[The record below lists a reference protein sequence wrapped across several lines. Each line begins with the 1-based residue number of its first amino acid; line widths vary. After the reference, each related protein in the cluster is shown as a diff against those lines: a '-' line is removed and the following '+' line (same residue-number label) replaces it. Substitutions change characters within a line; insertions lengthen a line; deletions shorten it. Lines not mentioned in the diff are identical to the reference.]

1 MIYLIL
7 SIFFSTSLFVI
18 FKLFHKYEVDNVKA
32 IVVNYAVA
40 FVLGFLGS
48 ETKIPL
54 TDIFDKPWLPGAFTL
69 GFLFILIFVLMAKTS
84 QINGVSVASVASK
97 MSVVIP
103 VTFGVVAYNESVPF
117 MKILGILFAL
127 VAVYL
132 VSVKKEEIPLKDS
145 LLLPLLLFLGSGVI
159 DTTIKYIEVNF
170 VHENEVS
177 LFSGSLFGFAGF
189 FGALFLVSKGLDTV
203 RNFEVK
209 NVVAGIVL
217 GIPNYFSILFLIK
230 ALQIKGLESSSLFTL
245 NNVGIVLLSSI
256 FGVVIFREVFSTK
269 NYIGLLL
276 AITSIVMIALA

>member
-7 SIFFSTSLFVI
+7 SILFSTSLFVI
-18 FKLFHKYEVDNVKA
+18 FKLFHKYEVEYVKA

-54 TDIFDKPWLPGAFTL
+54 ADVLYKQWLPGAFAL
-69 GFLFILIFVLMAKTS
+69 GVLFILIFVLMAKTS

-103 VTFGVVAYNESVPF
+103 VTFGIVIYNESAPF
-117 MKILGILFAL
+117 LKLFGILLAL

-132 VSVKKEEIPLKDS
+132 VSVKKEEIPLKEA

-159 DTTIKYIEVNF
+159 DTTIKYIEVNY
-170 VHENEVS
+170 VPESEVS
-177 LFSGSLFGFAGF
+177 VFSGSLFGIAGF
-189 FGALFLVSKGLDTV
+189 FGALFLVSKGFDSA
-203 RNFEVK
+203 RNFGLR
-209 NVVAGIVL
+209 NIIAGIVL
-217 GIPNYFSILFLIK
+217 GIPNYFSILFLIR
-230 ALQIKGLESSSLFTL
+230 ALQTKGVESSSLFTL

-256 FGVVIFREVFSTK
+256 LGVVLFREVFSTK
-269 NYIGLLL
+269 NYIGVLL
-276 AITSIVMIALA
+276 AIVSILMIAFS

>member
-7 SIFFSTSLFVI
+7 SILFSTSLFVI
-18 FKLFHKYEVDNVKA
+18 FKLFHKYEVDNLKA

-48 ETKIPL
+48 ETKIPIA
-54 TDIFDKPWLPGAFTL
+54 DIFDKPWLPGAFAL
-69 GFLFILIFVLMAKTS
+69 GVLFILIFVLMAKTS

-103 VTFGVVAYNESVPF
+103 VTFGILMYNESAPF
-117 MKILGILFAL
+117 VKVFGILLAL

-159 DTTIKYIEVNF
+159 DTTIKYIEVNY
-170 VHENEVS
+170 VPESEVS
-177 LFSGSLFGFAGF
+177 VFSGSLFGIAGF
-189 FGALFLVSKGLDTV
+189 FGALFLVSKGFNSV
-203 RNFEVK
+203 RNFGGK
-209 NVVAGIVL
+209 NVIAGIVL

-230 ALQIKGLESSSLFTL
+230 ALQTKGVESSSLFTL

-256 FGVVIFREVFSTK
+256 LGVVLFREVFSTK
-269 NYIGLLL
+269 NYIGVLL
-276 AITSIVMIALA
+276 AIVSILMIAFA

>member
-7 SIFFSTSLFVI
+7 SILFSTSLFVI
-18 FKLFHKYEVDNVKA
+18 FKLFYKYEVDNLKA

-48 ETKIPL
+48 ETKIPIA
-54 TDIFDKPWLPGAFTL
+54 DIFDKPWLPGAFAL
-69 GFLFILIFVLMAKTS
+69 GILFILIFVLMAKTS

-103 VTFGVVAYNESVPF
+103 VTFGILMYNESAPF
-117 MKILGILFAL
+117 VKVFGILLAL

-159 DTTIKYIEVNF
+159 DTTIKYIEVNY
-170 VHENEVS
+170 VPDSEVS
-177 LFSGSLFGFAGF
+177 IFSGSLFGIAGF
-189 FGALFLVSKGLDTV
+189 FGALFLVSKGFDSV
-203 RNFEVK
+203 RNFGVK
-209 NVVAGIVL
+209 NIIAGIVL

-230 ALQIKGLESSSLFTL
+230 ALQTKGVESSSLFTL

-256 FGVVIFREVFSTK
+256 LGVVLFREVFSTK
-269 NYIGLLL
+269 NYIGVLL
-276 AITSIVMIALA
+276 AIVSILMIAFA